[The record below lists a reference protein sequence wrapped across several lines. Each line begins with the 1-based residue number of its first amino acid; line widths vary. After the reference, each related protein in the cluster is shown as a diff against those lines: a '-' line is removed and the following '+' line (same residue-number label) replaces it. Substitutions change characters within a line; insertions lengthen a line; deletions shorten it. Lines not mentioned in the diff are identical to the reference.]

1 MDTPT
6 RPLLLVLTH
15 LRRCQGPTAAESADG
30 KVRICAVSGRIWRV
44 EIDGVRPPLEVP
56 ASVRDAAR
64 VALRERRDL
73 ESLGPDS
80 VRLIRAA
87 YDGALLDA
95 LRRVDAMD
103 LPVDGWRYEAMSA
116 PPRGDVVKGQEIA
129 RLCAMLE
136 GDTMSQIA
144 VGRARSSIAKC
155 IAVAV
160 IDLESGGILA
170 IEMARQHPENFL
182 DLLGAQAREL
192 FRGDIV
198 RQIEDYFRRAR
209 GQAEGG
215 PPRART
221 WSAEIDA
228 DGDMPGILHFFRLG
242 PRNDRVYAFVATAD
256 VNYTMFK
263 SQTTAVATDLDKQGR

>member
-1 MDTPT
+1 MTPG
-6 RPLLLVLTH
+6 
-15 LRRCQGPTAAESADG
+15 LRAALQELRIRQGPTVAVSHGAVD
-30 KVRICAVSGRIWRV
+30 VRIAAASGRIWRV
-44 EIDGVRPPLEVP
+44 EIAGERSSVEVP
-56 ASVRDAAR
+56 PSVRAAAR
-64 VALRERRDL
+64 AALQERRNL

-80 VRLIRAA
+80 VRAIREA
-87 YDGALLDA
+87 YDRGLLEA
-95 LRRVDAMD
+95 LRRVDALNVPAD
-103 LPVDGWRYEAMSA
+103 SWEYSAVGA
-116 PPRGDVVKGQEIA
+116 PPRGDVVRGQEIT
-129 RLCAMLE
+129 RLWAMLE
-136 GDTMSQIA
+136 GDSMTNQA
-144 VGRARSSIAKC
+144 LEKARLAIGKC

-160 IDLESGGILA
+160 VDLESGGLLG
-170 IEMARQHPENFL
+170 IEMTRKHPQDFL

-209 GQAEGG
+209 GLPDGG

-242 PRNDRVYAFVATAD
+242 SRNDRIYVFVATVD

-263 SQTTAVATDLDKQGR
+263 TQTALAAADLDKQR